1 MLKSTNPDSSLR
13 ILRCIIHTGGEF
25 EVHLVSVEME
35 VTHESPQRESSPEND
50 DCSTTTNSNCE
61 GPLNVFSAD
70 TGKVEDIY
78 VLTDEVLGRGGNA
91 VVFKCYDRETNS
103 EHACKRFTKTR
114 DPHHL
119 KAIDDEVTIMIALYE
134 RPHIV
139 TIHDIFEDADFVY
152 IVMEHCAGG
161 SLWDLVKRQR
171 QQGLS
176 ETEVAVM
183 MLQVMEA
190 LDKCASK
197 GVVHRDIKPENILL
211 TQSYTNM
218 NPENERTTIGI
229 KVCDFGLSTFIQPIE
244 LLDEPLGT
252 PAYTAP
258 EVLLECYDC
267 RADVWSAGCTMYFL
281 LCGQQPFE
289 GAVTAISNFENMDR
303 RKLLTAHAEFERAKF
318 VIPSSEFWDGV
329 SEGAK
334 DILSRMLTMEVSERL
349 TVKEFKEHP
358 WVTEQMK
365 KFHGTKEQEIIEM
378 QTSEDEAEYESKT
391 QDASEKHEIV
401 NENEE
406 QHMLQK
412 RKERDL
418 DEVEQEEKRHH
429 IIDGNTKQGQLGCM
443 LM

>member
-1 MLKSTNPDSSLR
+1 M
-13 ILRCIIHTGGEF
+13 
-25 EVHLVSVEME
+25 EM
-35 VTHESPQRESSPEND
+35 THESPQLESSPEN
-50 DCSTTTNSNCE
+50 DCSTTTNSDSD
-61 GPLNVFSAD
+61 GPLYVFSAD
-70 TGKVEDIY
+70 TGNVEDIY
-78 VLTDEVLGRGGNA
+78 ILTDEVLGRGGNA

-114 DPHHL
+114 DAQYL
-119 KAIDDEVTIMIALYE
+119 KVIDEEVMIMMALRG

-161 SLWDLVKRQR
+161 SLWDLIKRRR
-171 QQGLS
+171 QQGIS

-190 LDKCASK
+190 LDECESK

-211 TQSYTNM
+211 TQPYTSI
-218 NPENERTTIGI
+218 NPKNEKMPIGI

-244 LLDEPLGT
+244 LLSDPLGT

-258 EVLLECYDC
+258 EVLHECYDC
-267 RADVWSAGCTMYFL
+267 RADIWSAGCTMYFL

-303 RKLLTAHAEFERAKF
+303 RKLLTAHTEFERDKF
-318 VIPSSEFWDGV
+318 VIPSSKFWDGV

-334 DILSRMLTMEVSERL
+334 DILSQMLTMKVSERL

-365 KFHGTKEQEIIEM
+365 IFHGTEEQDISEM
-378 QTSEDEAEYESKT
+378 QTSGNEAEYESKR
-391 QDASEKHEIV
+391 QDASKEHEIIIDD
-401 NENEE
+401 EE

-412 RKERDL
+412 RKEREL
-418 DEVEQEEKRHH
+418 DEVEQERKRHH
-429 IIDGNTKQGQLGCM
+429 VIGCY
-443 LM
+443 

>member
-1 MLKSTNPDSSLR
+1 MK
-13 ILRCIIHTGGEF
+13 
-25 EVHLVSVEME
+25 M
-35 VTHESPQRESSPEND
+35 THELPQLESSPEN
-50 DCSTTTNSNCE
+50 DCSTTTNSDFD

-70 TGKVEDIY
+70 TGNVEDIY
-78 VLTDEVLGRGGNA
+78 ILTDEVLGRGGNA

-114 DPHHL
+114 DAHHL
-119 KAIDDEVTIMIALYE
+119 KAIDEEVVIMMALRE
-134 RPHIV
+134 CPHIV

-161 SLWDLVKRQR
+161 SLWDLVKRR
-171 QQGLS
+171 CQQGLT

-190 LDKCASK
+190 LDECESK

-211 TQSYTNM
+211 TQPYTRM
-218 NPENERTTIGI
+218 NPKNEKMPIGI

-244 LLDEPLGT
+244 LLSDPLGT

-258 EVLLECYDC
+258 EVLHECYDC

-281 LCGQQPFE
+281 LCGRQPFE

-303 RKLLTAHAEFERAKF
+303 RKLLTAHTEFERDKF
-318 VIPSSEFWDGV
+318 VIPSSKFWDGV

-334 DILSRMLTMEVSERL
+334 DILSQMLTMKVSERL

-365 KFHGTKEQEIIEM
+365 IFHGTEEQEISEM
-378 QTSEDEAEYESKT
+378 QTSVDEAEYESKRR
-391 QDASEKHEIV
+391 DASKKHEIII
-401 NENEE
+401 EDEE

-412 RKERDL
+412 RKEREL
-418 DEVEQEEKRHH
+418 DEVEQERKRHH
-429 IIDGNTKQGQLGCM
+429 VIDGNTKQGQRGCR

>member
-1 MLKSTNPDSSLR
+1 M
-13 ILRCIIHTGGEF
+13 
-25 EVHLVSVEME
+25 EM
-35 VTHESPQRESSPEND
+35 THESPQLESSPEN
-50 DCSTTTNSNCE
+50 DCSTTTNSDSD

-70 TGKVEDIY
+70 TGNVEDIY
-78 VLTDEVLGRGGNA
+78 ILTDEVLGRGGNA

-114 DPHHL
+114 DAHYL
-119 KAIDDEVTIMIALYE
+119 KVIDEEVMIMMALRG

-161 SLWDLVKRQR
+161 SLWDLIKRRR
-171 QQGLS
+171 QQGIS

-211 TQSYTNM
+211 TQPYTSI
-218 NPENERTTIGI
+218 NPKNEKMPIGI

-244 LLDEPLGT
+244 LLSDPLGT

-258 EVLLECYDC
+258 EVLHECYDC
-267 RADVWSAGCTMYFL
+267 RADIWSAGCTMYFL

-303 RKLLTAHAEFERAKF
+303 RKLLTAHTEFERDKF
-318 VIPSSEFWDGV
+318 VIPSSKFWDGV

-334 DILSRMLTMEVSERL
+334 DILSQMLTMKVSERL

-365 KFHGTKEQEIIEM
+365 IFHGTEEQDISEM
-378 QTSEDEAEYESKT
+378 QTSGNEAEYESKR
-391 QDASEKHEIV
+391 QDASKEHEIIIDD
-401 NENEE
+401 EE

-412 RKERDL
+412 RKEREL
-418 DEVEQEEKRHH
+418 DEVEQERKRHH
-429 IIDGNTKQGQLGCM
+429 VIGCY
-443 LM
+443 

>member
-1 MLKSTNPDSSLR
+1 M
-13 ILRCIIHTGGEF
+13 
-25 EVHLVSVEME
+25 EM
-35 VTHESPQRESSPEND
+35 THESPQLESSPEN
-50 DCSTTTNSNCE
+50 DCSTTTNSDSD

-70 TGKVEDIY
+70 TGNVEDIY
-78 VLTDEVLGRGGNA
+78 ILTDEVLGRGGNA

-114 DPHHL
+114 DAQYL
-119 KAIDDEVTIMIALYE
+119 KVIDEEVMIMMALRG

-161 SLWDLVKRQR
+161 SLWDLIKRRR
-171 QQGLS
+171 QQGIS

-190 LDKCASK
+190 LDECESK

-211 TQSYTNM
+211 TQPYTSI
-218 NPENERTTIGI
+218 NPKNEKMPIGI

-244 LLDEPLGT
+244 LLSDPLGT

-258 EVLLECYDC
+258 EVLHECYDC
-267 RADVWSAGCTMYFL
+267 RADIWSAGCTMYFL

-303 RKLLTAHAEFERAKF
+303 RKLLTAHTEFERDKF
-318 VIPSSEFWDGV
+318 VIPSSKFWDGV

-334 DILSRMLTMEVSERL
+334 DILSQMLTMKVSERL

-365 KFHGTKEQEIIEM
+365 IFHGTEEQDISEM
-378 QTSEDEAEYESKT
+378 QTSGNEAEYESKR
-391 QDASEKHEIV
+391 QDASKEHEIII
-401 NENEE
+401 EDEE

-412 RKERDL
+412 RKEREL
-418 DEVEQEEKRHH
+418 DEVEQERKRHH
-429 IIDGNTKQGQLGCM
+429 VIGCY
-443 LM
+443 